1 MPTINTGKFTQAD
14 TAGMEAES
22 TKTTIWRHDTKAG
35 AGDIGYTVTAQTEKE
50 EIPRFRLTIETGGA
64 IGFPSLLMLLLFLSV
79 EKNIDRE
86 QTEIKAR
93 KESK

>member
-1 MPTINTGKFTQAD
+1 MPTINTGKFAQAD

-50 EIPRFRLTIETGGA
+50 EIPRFRLTTETGGA
-64 IGFPSLLMLLLFLSV
+64 IVP
-79 EKNIDRE
+79 NW
-86 QTEIKAR
+86 AR
-93 KESK
+93 PIRLRWKRAAAIFRPKVTRIF

>member
-1 MPTINTGKFTQAD
+1 MISGGALRERRRPESFMKWIAILFGDGGMLADRQYGKIAQAG

-50 EIPRFRLTIETGGA
+50 EIP
-64 IGFPSLLMLLLFLSV
+64 
-79 EKNIDRE
+79 
-86 QTEIKAR
+86 
-93 KESK
+93 